1 MDRKSQQ
8 QPQGGDNSSVVHIN
22 GQKDG
27 YGTYENVTWKREMVA
42 AAENR
47 HGSAMNHDKQI
58 LAENAI
64 LEDSEKIEIVDAV
77 QVIIH
82 ENPLEDDDN
91 SHQDDL
97 RVAAGINGELIMDG
111 SPIECNSNL
120 MVSTEPRHTI

>member
-1 MDRKSQQ
+1 MDRKQREV
-8 QPQGGDNSSVVHIN
+8 DDSSVVHIN
-22 GQKDG
+22 GQQQG

-47 HGSAMNHDKQI
+47 HDRLNVHEK
-58 LAENAI
+58 LNVAENAINI
-64 LEDSEKIEIVDAV
+64 LEDSEKIEVVDAV

-82 ENPLEDDDN
+82 ENPLEDDEN
-91 SHQDDL
+91 SHQEDL
-97 RVAAGINGELIMDG
+97 RVAAGGNDELVMDG